1 MIEKILPG
9 GIASAEAFHDTPG
22 DVLFPE
28 EEASVA
34 RAVAK
39 RRGEFTTARACA
51 RRALEGLG
59 LPPAPIPR
67 GERGAPQ
74 WPPGIT
80 GSITHCAG
88 YRAAAVAWSAN
99 FAAIGIDA
107 EPNGPLPDGVL
118 NTISLPSERRMLS
131 ELAEAEPGISWD
143 RILFCAKETVYKA
156 WFPLARRWLGFEDAE
171 FVISATDGSF
181 GARILVPVPEGAE
194 ALARDSLPGR
204 WLMSDGLVVTAMAL
218 PGSRPEL
225 PAPPCANWNEPRCR
239 PPPAAR
245 RPPPAARR
253 PPPAARRR
261 APRGP
266 GGGRAGPGH
275 PVARVGVDT
284 AASRP
289 PHACGHRGRRDQEAG
304 EGSSRIIPRYSGVL
318 RIKWPAL

>member
-51 RRALEGLG
+51 RRALESLG

-88 YRAAAVAWSAN
+88 YRAAAVARVSD
-99 FAAIGIDA
+99 FLSIGIDA
-107 EPNGPLPDGVL
+107 EPNGPLPRGVL
-118 NTISLPSERRMLS
+118 DTISLPSERRMLS
-131 ELAEAEPGISWD
+131 DLAEAEPGISWD
-143 RILFCAKETVYKA
+143 RLLFCAKETVYKA

-171 FVISATDGSF
+171 FVIGASDGSF

-194 ALARDSLPGR
+194 PLALESVPGR
-204 WLMSDGLVVTAMAL
+204 WLVSDGLVVTAMAL
-218 PGSRPEL
+218 PVSRPQL
-225 PAPPCANWNEPRCR
+225 PA
-239 PPPAAR
+239 R
-245 RPPPAARR
+245 RASPGMDRV
-253 PPPAARRR
+253 AARRR
-261 APRGP
+261 SARRRL
-266 GGGRAGPGH
+266 GGVRAGPRH
-275 PVARVGVDT
+275 PVARVDGD
-284 AASRP
+284 
-289 PHACGHRGRRDQEAG
+289 HARR
-304 EGSSRIIPRYSGVL
+304 EGPGLGVL
-318 RIKWPAL
+318 KGRVADDDDEIARVH